1 MKKLLFF
8 VLLMLFSCEK
18 DDTYCYKC
26 KRDVF
31 APEGYYS
38 VVIEVCGMTEAEARE
53 FEKDNSSIQ
62 GTVTIVMECTKNG
75 L

>member
-31 APEGYYS
+31 APAGYYS